1 MDITSI
7 LSQTPFWLINKEL
20 AHNIGRDEAFLLSD
34 LITKFKYFG
43 SLNQLE
49 KIGNE
54 YYFYATSESIEND
67 TMFSY
72 FQQKKLINKLIKFGL
87 LKIKRKGIP
96 AMLYF
101 HIIEEKIPTYL
112 NSSIEETS
120 NLDIEKFEI
129 NTLNNSNSIYYNNKN
144 KYINNNNNNIDKSSK
159 IKEYKDIFE
168 EARKIYKGTKRGCNT
183 EFEVF
188 IKHRDWKEVLPI
200 LKAAIQREIQ
210 YIEGLKKEGKFAPE
224 YKHFKTW
231 LNQRCWENEFLSTDN
246 KIINETELK
255 RKKAMIKQFYGEIE

>member
-1 MDITSI
+1 MK
-7 LSQTPFWLINKEL
+7 LSSFLTQTAFWTINKEL

-34 LITKFKYFG
+34 LISKYEYFK
-43 SLNQLE
+43 SINQLVE
-49 KIGNE
+49 FDNE
-54 YYFYATSESIEND
+54 NYFYATSESIEND
-67 TMFSY
+67 TMFTY
-72 FQQKKLINKLIKFGL
+72 FQQKKLIANLEKLGL
-87 LKIKRKGIP
+87 LKSKRKGIP
-96 AMLYF
+96 SKLFF
-101 HIIEEKIPTYL
+101 HIKEENISNFFK
-112 NSSIEETS
+112 SSIEETS
-120 NLDIEKFEI
+120 NLDIKKIEI
-129 NTLNNSNSIYYNNKN
+129 NTSNNSNSIYYYNKN
-144 KYINNNNNNIDKSSK
+144 KYINNNNNIDRNSK

-188 IKHRDWKEVLPI
+188 IKHKDWQEVLPM

-231 LNQRCWENEFLSTDN
+231 LNQRCWENEFLSADN

-255 RKKAMIKQFYGEIE
+255 RKKAMINQYFGGIE